1 MFTLIGEKAEVR
13 KQESGTEDK
22 DGVYVDYT
30 TFSRVYYVLGDNVDE
45 EPSEIQNAEYL
56 DIPRLW
62 DTIDGMTVSS
72 VNIVELCVTIDEKP
86 LYEVTISGDSRVK
99 ATEAKVA
106 GKWPLKEG
114 GGDDEGAKFNI
125 PSMSFKWESVKVPY
139 HATKDFSP
147 QPKEYVNAV
156 GEPIIMEHYRTM
168 PVAVL
173 TLYTLRSVELDLMQ
187 MHETL
192 NNAEFAGFPARY
204 VKLETA
210 CDYEEI
216 ALNDD
221 NNNSVVWKKVTLRFF
236 FSPWQMKINDNGDMD
251 RTQSLHLTIL
261 AHTGTKY
268 RENGKTVP
276 VLVGTQQGKC
286 FLNGDGSRSFGVIDG
301 VEVDIPTSIVFQTLP
316 DADFSVLSKMFDTD
330 IETILKFGLGMGL
343 GDKKLVRK
351 ILTQIQKRNLR
362 RIGRYHDLLFP
373 ND

>member
-1 MFTLIGEKAEVR
+1 MFTLLGEKAEVR

-62 DTIDGMTVSS
+62 DTVDGMTVSS
-72 VNIVELCVTIDEKP
+72 VNVVELCVTLENQP
-86 LYEVTISGDSRVK
+86 LYEVTVSGDSRVK

-156 GEPIIMEHYRTM
+156 GEPILMEHYRTL

-187 MHETL
+187 FHETL
-192 NNAEFAGFPARY
+192 NNAVYAGFPARY
-204 VKLETA
+204 IKLETA

-221 NNNSVVWKKVTLRFF
+221 NNNSVVWKKATLRFV
-236 FSPWQMKINDNGDMD
+236 FSPWEKDVENRAD
-251 RTQSLHLTIL
+251 SLHLTVL
-261 AHTGTKY
+261 AHTGTKFKDV
-268 RENGKTVP
+268 NGNIVP
-276 VLVGTQQGKC
+276 MLVGTQQGKC
-286 FLNGDGSRSFGVIDG
+286 FLNGDGTRSFGVVDG
-301 VEVDIPTSIVFQTLP
+301 VERDIPTAIKFQTMP
-316 DADFSVLSKMFDTD
+316 DKDFSVLSKMFDTD
-330 IETILKFGLGMGL
+330 IEMVLQYGLGMGL

-351 ILTQIQKRNLR
+351 ILTQIQKRNRR